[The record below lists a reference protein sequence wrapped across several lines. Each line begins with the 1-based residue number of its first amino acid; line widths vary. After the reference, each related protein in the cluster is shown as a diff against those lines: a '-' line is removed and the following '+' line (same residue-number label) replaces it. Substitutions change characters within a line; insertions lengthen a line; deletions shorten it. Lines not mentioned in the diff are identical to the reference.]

1 LRWPEA
7 DGFFERRLGDRLD
20 VLVTGGAGFIGSH
33 ACKRL
38 AAGGF
43 RPVVLDDLSRSHR
56 DAVKWGP
63 LETGSTGDRNRVT
76 EILDK
81 YHPVAVMHFAS
92 YTSVSE
98 SVADPLRY
106 YTNNVDGTSV
116 LLRAVLDHKPVPF
129 IFSSSAAVYGLP
141 KKVPVSEDSLLAP
154 INPYGAN
161 KVAVERMLAD
171 MGAAKSMPWAA
182 LRSFN
187 AAGADP
193 EGEIGQNHNPET
205 HLIPQ
210 VIRAALN
217 GTPVSIFGD
226 NYDTP
231 DGTCIRD
238 YVHVMDIADAHV
250 LALKHLLGGGKSGP
264 FNLASARGHSV
275 KEVIAAASPIC
286 GHPIAVKLAARRPG
300 DPAALV
306 GSAERARAVLGWMPA
321 RPDLELQ
328 IRDAWNSFKSR

>member
-1 LRWPEA
+1 
-7 DGFFERRLGDRLD
+7 LD

-38 AAGGF
+38 AAGGY
-43 RPVVLDDLSRSHR
+43 RPVVLVSRGRR

-76 EILDK
+76 EVLDK
-81 YHPVAVMHFAS
+81 YKPVAVMHFAS
-92 YTSVSE
+92 YTSISE
-98 SVADPLRY
+98 SVADPLLY
-106 YTNNVDGTSV
+106 YTNNVDRTSV

-129 IFSSSAAVYGLP
+129 IFSSSASVYGLP
-141 KKVPVSEDSLLAP
+141 KKVPVSEDSPLAP

-171 MGAAKSMPWAA
+171 IGAAKAMPWTA
-182 LRSFN
+182 LRYFN

-193 EGEIGQNHNPET
+193 EGEIGENHAPET

-210 VIRAALN
+210 VLRAALS
-217 GTPVSIFGD
+217 GTPLSIFGD

-231 DGTCIRD
+231 DGTCVRD
-238 YVHVMDIADAHV
+238 YVHVMDIAEAHV
-250 LALKHLLGGGKSGP
+250 LALKFLLGGGRSGP
-264 FNLASARGHSV
+264 FNLANARGHSV
-275 KEVIAAASPIC
+275 KEVIAVARLVC
-286 GHPIAVKLAARRPG
+286 DRPIAVKPAPRRAG

-306 GSAERARAVLGWMPA
+306 GSAERARAVLGWTPA
-321 RPDLELQ
+321 RSDLDQQ
-328 IRDAWNSFKSR
+328 IRDAWNWFKSR

>member
-1 LRWPEA
+1 
-7 DGFFERRLGDRLD
+7 
-20 VLVTGGAGFIGSH
+20 
-33 ACKRL
+33 
-38 AAGGF
+38 
-43 RPVVLDDLSRSHR
+43 VVLDDLSRSHR

-238 YVHVMDIADAHV
+238 YVHVDDLARAHLQS
-250 LALKHLLGGGKSGP
+250 LAHLLDGGASLTANCGYGHGFSVREVLDTTRRVTGVEFPIQEGP
-264 FNLASARGHSV
+264 
-275 KEVIAAASPIC
+275 
-286 GHPIAVKLAARRPG
+286 RRPG
-300 DPAALV
+300 DPAVLV
-306 GSAERARAVLGWMPA
+306 ADARRIQSVLGW
-321 RPDLELQ
+321 RPQHDDLDYIVGTAWRWEQRLQ
-328 IRDAWNSFKSR
+328 GMRSLGKAS